1 MGAANHTKYHL
12 QSTTVRHTRMY
23 TFTRFL
29 YFAYTCTTV
38 RYTYF
43 VTKTPSSCTKKPK
56 SVTNLLT
63 DLLRIYHTDTS
74 IK

>member
-43 VTKTPSSCTKKPK
+43 VTKTPSSCTKKTQINNELVNRLVK
-56 SVTNLLT
+56 DISY
-63 DLLRIYHTDTS
+63 RYKH
-74 IK
+74 